1 LIRAA
6 EDISTLKAMLLLTVL
21 IAIAAPASAMEV
33 AVIANRSVPVNQ
45 IDQRLLF
52 DLYSGDIKEWDNGDP
67 IVLVDL
73 APKSDV
79 KAAFY
84 DFLGKSASR
93 MKSIWM
99 RNLLTGE
106 GQPPESVETQEAI
119 LEMVATTPG
128 AIGYIDS
135 KLVNEQ
141 VITLTVIRYGDD

>member
-1 LIRAA
+1 VT
-6 EDISTLKAMLLLTVL
+6 EDGYALKTVL
-21 IAIAAPASAMEV
+21 LCIVLFVMVAPASSAEV
-33 AVIANRSVPVNQ
+33 AVIANRSVPVSQ
-45 IDQRLLF
+45 VDKVMLL
-52 DLYSGDIKEWDNGDP
+52 DLYSGDVKEWDNGDP

-73 APKSDV
+73 KPKSDV

-99 RNLLTGE
+99 KNLLTGE

-119 LEMVATTPG
+119 LEKVASTPG
-128 AIGYIDS
+128 AIGYIDH

-141 VITLTVIRYGDD
+141 VITLKVIRYGDD

>member
-1 LIRAA
+1 
-6 EDISTLKAMLLLTVL
+6 MV
-21 IAIAAPASAMEV
+21 APASSAEV
-33 AVIANRSVPVNQ
+33 AVIANRSVPVSQ
-45 IDQRLLF
+45 VDKVMLL
-52 DLYSGDIKEWDNGDP
+52 DLYSGDVKEWDNGDP

-73 APKSDV
+73 KPKSDV

-99 RNLLTGE
+99 KNLLTGE

-119 LEMVATTPG
+119 LEKVASTPG
-128 AIGYIDS
+128 AIGYIDH

-141 VITLTVIRYGDD
+141 VIALKVIRYGDD